1 MPVLLPLPASSL
13 RFEMWARMA
22 NETDE
27 TTHFINCVY
36 SFTGFYVQGC
46 TCPTICRTS
55 VDLGWKWKGPA
66 FSKMKCTK
74 LEQAIRRLHKTHSIL
89 VKTLFWKCINAK
101 DAEQWIRSLVRF
113 TRVCVKFPPRI
124 LLNSSRTHLITFAWS
139 FVRHPCS
146 HLETERRDAHDNS
159 GILCG
164 LMPAF
169 MCTKRGDL
177 VQRLM
182 TTFLDYLPGLLKLVV
197 VDVSLIL
204 DLEQKRLLNALRN

>member
-1 MPVLLPLPASSL
+1 MRQHTSSTASTASPASTYKAVRVRQSVGHL
-13 RFEMWARMA
+13 WILGESEKAL
-22 NETDE
+22 
-27 TTHFINCVY
+27 HFSRWNVRNLNKPFVVFIKH
-36 SFTGFYVQGC
+36 T
-46 TCPTICRTS
+46 
-55 VDLGWKWKGPA
+55 
-66 FSKMKCTK
+66 
-74 LEQAIRRLHKTHSIL
+74 IL

-182 TTFLDYLPGLLKLVV
+182 TTVLDYLPGLLKLVV